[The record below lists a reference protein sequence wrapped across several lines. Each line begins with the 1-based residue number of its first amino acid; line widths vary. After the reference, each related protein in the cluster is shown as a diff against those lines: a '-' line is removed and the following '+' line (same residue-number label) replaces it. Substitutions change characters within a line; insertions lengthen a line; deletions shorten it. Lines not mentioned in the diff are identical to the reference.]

1 MFFTLFGVFLTAFF
15 PQIFGFPITISNE
28 RVPQANQEGT
38 VVLNQDPYYF
48 YLASFE
54 PRVTPGRGRERRSAE
69 NLVAGPKPP
78 ISFDISGIPHID
90 TLCGELVDFH
100 ATSSDA
106 HVSNEG
112 IGTNEILAR
121 SANFEVLEN
130 LNDKDLLKDGRK
142 DITLRADSGGPI
154 ILNKVKNGR
163 NTTSGSI
170 TINGGHG
177 STAISGNAKIK
188 VGHGGA
194 ALSGNATTGQ
204 NGTATS
210 GKVTINGGSG
220 GSATSGDAT
229 SGDDGNSTSGKVTIN
244 GGSGG
249 SAISGDAISGDSG
262 NATSGNAIN
271 SGNGGSAISGD
282 ATVNGTS
289 AVDGEPVSSGAATSV
304 EIASATA
311 SPSTT
316 SRHHTK
322 APVIIG
328 STIGSLA
335 LVVILVLLAILWR
348 RRKSRSR
355 DDNTSEAE
363 GLPTES
369 RPEST
374 RTRTV
379 SSSSAYPSPFE
390 PIRRGGDFPLPSG
403 DSLPQTRMLSPF
415 TGSYWRP
422 GERNRSLERENSR
435 RPAVEVVETTYGAS
449 PPPSY
454 LSPQ

>member
-1 MFFTLFGVFLTAFF
+1 MFFILFGIFLTAFF
-15 PQIFGFPITISNE
+15 PQIFGFPITISKE

-38 VVLNQDPYYF
+38 VVLTQDPYCF

-54 PRVTPGRGRERRSAE
+54 PRVTPGRGHERRSAE
-69 NLVAGPKPP
+69 SLVAGPKPP
-78 ISFDISGIPHID
+78 ISFGISGIPHID
-90 TLCGELVDFH
+90 TLCGELVDLH

-130 LNDKDLLKDGRK
+130 LNDKDLLEDGRK

-163 NTTSGSI
+163 NTTSGGI

-220 GSATSGDAT
+220 GSA
-229 SGDDGNSTSGKVTIN
+229 
-244 GGSGG
+244 
-249 SAISGDAISGDSG
+249 ISGDAISGDSG

-271 SGNGGSAISGD
+271 SGSGGSAISGD

-348 RRKSRSR
+348 RRKSRSG

-374 RTRTV
+374 RARTV

-390 PIRRGGDFPLPSG
+390 PIRRGGDFLLPSG